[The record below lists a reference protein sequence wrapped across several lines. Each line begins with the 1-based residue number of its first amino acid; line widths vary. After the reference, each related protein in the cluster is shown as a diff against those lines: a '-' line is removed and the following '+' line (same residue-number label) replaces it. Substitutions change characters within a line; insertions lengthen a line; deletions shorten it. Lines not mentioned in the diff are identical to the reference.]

1 MAFDIKTSDV
11 EAKLYKKLED
21 IESLRKKIIPE
32 LAELLSDSKAYEA
45 TVTLIDD
52 GDGFRIDHRLVGV
65 KDHTIIDVKFAS
77 ATATGDYKVT
87 WCDGDGSR
95 ITSEMVGRPD
105 LVDMIESMIRAADR
119 DNKA

>member
-21 IESLRKKIIPE
+21 IESLKKQIIPE
-32 LAELLSDSKAYEA
+32 LAKLLADSKAYEA
-45 TVTLIDD
+45 AVTLIDD
-52 GDGFRIDHRLVGV
+52 GDGFRIDHHLVGS
-65 KDHTIIDVKFAS
+65 KDHTIVDVKFAS
-77 ATATGDYKVT
+77 NTATGDYKVT
-87 WCDGDGSR
+87 WRDGNGSR

-119 DNKA
+119 GNKA

>member
-1 MAFDIKTSDV
+1 MAFDIKTSDA
-11 EAKLYKKLED
+11 EAKLYRKLED

-52 GDGFRIDHRLVGV
+52 GDGFRIDHRLVGA

-105 LVDMIESMIRAADR
+105 LVDMIESMIRASDR
-119 DNKA
+119 GNKV

>member
-1 MAFDIKTSDV
+1 MAFEIKTADA
-11 EAKLYKKLED
+11 EAKLYRKLED
-21 IESLRKKIIPE
+21 IDSLRKKIIPE
-32 LAELLSDSKAYEA
+32 LAELLADSKAYEA

-52 GDGFRIDHRLVGV
+52 GNGFRIDHHLIGS

-105 LVDMIESMIRAADR
+105 LVDMIESMIRASDR
-119 DNKA
+119 SNK